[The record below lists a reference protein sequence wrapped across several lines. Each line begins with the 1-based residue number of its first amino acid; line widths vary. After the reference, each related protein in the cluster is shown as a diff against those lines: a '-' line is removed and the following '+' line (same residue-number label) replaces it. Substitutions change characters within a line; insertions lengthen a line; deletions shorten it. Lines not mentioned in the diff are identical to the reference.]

1 MKTLPKIPQLNSPEA
16 EQAVLGS
23 LLLEPTAVEEVA
35 DFLKP
40 DDFFGDKNAEIYRAC
55 LDLYHAKKPIDLVT
69 LSDHL
74 KANGKLGKVGGVGY
88 LSDLAATVPT
98 ASNVKSYAKTVT
110 DYATRRRI
118 DKAIEL
124 AKVSIYDP
132 QKDTGQLVV
141 EVENGILEATQRPD
155 TEKLTPE
162 SETLAAFL
170 GEVESRKEFNASG
183 RFVGLTTGFSHLDEV
198 TLGLQTGLWVVGAR
212 PSLGKTTFIRQL
224 VDQVAMS
231 NPDTPCLLVS
241 YEQSRFE
248 LTLKT
253 ISRLSRVD
261 SCLIQKGRLSE
272 DNERRVNKAIDRY
285 HTHASA
291 VYIYEG
297 DAKTNV
303 ETIKAKARQILKRHN
318 AKRLLVALDFLQLV
332 PPADGVFIKTDKE
345 RLDRV
350 CSDLRRL
357 ARELDS
363 PIVAVSSLNRPSYKQ
378 GGRIKQGGRMD
389 LASFKESGGIEYS
402 ADVAV
407 AMEANEDASQALT
420 RERRKPMR
428 VVDLRILKN
437 RNGERAKITFEFD
450 LPLATFTEID
460 KRELEEDIGIF
471 EE

>member
-1 MKTLPKIPQLNSPEA
+1 
-16 EQAVLGS
+16 
-23 LLLEPTAVEEVA
+23 
-35 DFLKP
+35 
-40 DDFFGDKNAEIYRAC
+40 
-55 LDLYHAKKPIDLVT
+55 
-69 LSDHL
+69 
-74 KANGKLGKVGGVGY
+74 VGY

-253 ISRLSRVD
+253 VSRLSRVD
-261 SCLIQKGRLSE
+261 SRLIQKGRLSE
-272 DNERRVNKAIDRY
+272 DNEHRVNEAIDRY

-378 GGRIKQGGRMD
+378 GGRMD

-407 AMEANEDASQALT
+407 AMEADKDASQALT

-428 VVDLRILKN
+428 VVNLGILKN
-437 RNGERAKITFEFD
+437 RNGKRGEIIFEFD